1 MVAENFNGLFG
12 PAGLPS
18 ALVNQV
24 AAATRAMMA
33 DPDLQKV
40 LASSGFEPILDS
52 GPESATR
59 LVADEL
65 ARWTPVIKATAFK
78 LE

>member
-1 MVAENFNGLFG
+1 
-12 PAGLPS
+12 
-18 ALVNQV
+18 
-24 AAATRAMMA
+24 
-33 DPDLQKV
+33 V

-52 GPESATR
+52 SPEAATR